1 MCGLGSLVDL
11 CEQLPAVK
19 MLFVVLVIYSS
30 GQASVPLLEQVNDKE
45 PGGAAVEG
53 NGNDDGCWRG

>member
-11 CEQLPAVK
+11 CELLPAVK
-19 MLFVVLVIYSS
+19 RLFVVLVLFSS
-30 GQASVPLLEQVNDKE
+30 GQASVPLLEQINDKE

-53 NGNDDGCWRG
+53 NSDDDGW